1 MNRFPGLANE
11 ETKVTRAL
19 RARRLPG
26 DRVLAAQ
33 RREDE
38 VALEMQRLPSREK
51 EEQKKSRVML
61 RRVTGLAHN
70 RQEEEAKR
78 DFSALTSIRALF
90 AL

>member
-61 RRVTGLAHN
+61 RRVTCLAYN
-70 RQEEEAKR
+70 PDKKR
-78 DFSALTSIRALF
+78 RPRWIFPP
-90 AL
+90 